1 MKGSRWFIIFIVAFL
16 LVMFAVEYHLP
27 KKFVWTPTFSHY
39 DKQPLGCAVFDSL
52 LSSSLPNGYSIS
64 KETFYQME
72 GDTTDNGNKGILVIA
87 NNLSMVEAD
96 VNALLKMAERGNKV
110 MLVSNNYSK
119 YLEDTL
125 RFYCTYSHFSAAAFK
140 KYASSIFRKDSIY
153 WIADSVYS
161 RQLYRCYPQFCNS
174 YFRSYDSLPVRKLA
188 EKDMSDAI
196 GDALADS
203 DSVKAYNNY
212 HPLIAMVRP
221 WGKGEI
227 MLVSTPL
234 LFTNYGVLDGN
245 NVNYI
250 FRLLSQMGELPI
262 VRSEGYMKATAQ
274 VQQSPYRYLL
284 AHQPLRWAL
293 YLTMITI
300 LLFMIFTAKRRQ
312 RTIPVVREPANK
324 SLEFTEL
331 IGTLY
336 FQKKDHVDLVC
347 KKFAYLAEVLRRE
360 IQVDIKEAAD
370 DKRSF
375 ERIARKT
382 GMDTEDIAKF
392 IHEVRSVLYGGRII
406 DSEQMKMFIDK
417 MNEIINHI

>member
-1 MKGSRWFIIFIVAFL
+1 MKASRWFIVFIVAFL
-16 LVMFAVEYHLP
+16 LIMFAIEYNLP

-39 DKQPLGCAVFDSL
+39 DEQPLGCALFDSL
-52 LSSSLPNGYSIS
+52 LSSSLPHGYSLS

-72 GDTTDNGNKGILVIA
+72 EDTVDKMGILVIA
-87 NNLSMVEAD
+87 NTLSMVKAD
-96 VNALLKMAERGNKV
+96 VNALLKMAERGNKI
-110 MLVSNNYSK
+110 MLVSNNYPK
-119 YLEDTL
+119 LLEDTL
-125 RFYCTYSHFSAAAFK
+125 GFYCTYSHFNAAAFR
-140 KYASSIFRKDSIY
+140 KYAASIFRKDSIY
-153 WIADSVYS
+153 WVADSVYS

-174 YFRSYDSLPVRKLA
+174 SFRRYDSKVIRKLA
-188 EKDMSDAI
+188 EKDMTDAI

-203 DSVKAYNNY
+203 DSVKVYSNY
-212 HPLIAMVRP
+212 HPLLAMARP
-221 WGKGEI
+221 WGEGEI
-227 MLVSTPL
+227 ILVSTPL

-245 NVNYI
+245 NANYI

-274 VQQSPYRYLL
+274 VQQSPLRYLL
-284 AHQPLRWAL
+284 AHQALRWAL

-300 LLFMIFTAKRRQ
+300 LLFMIFTEKRRQ
-312 RTIPVVREPANK
+312 RAIPVVREPANK

-336 FQKKDHVDLVC
+336 FQKKDHVDLVR
-347 KKFAYLAEVLRRE
+347 KKFAYLAEELRRE
-360 IQVDIKEAAD
+360 IQVDIEEVAD

-382 GMDTEDIAKF
+382 GMDAGEIAEF
-392 IHEVRSVLYGGRII
+392 IHEVRPVLYGGRVI
-406 DSEQMKMFIDK
+406 DSEQMKVFIDK

>member
-1 MKGSRWFIIFIVAFL
+1 MKASRWFIVFIVAFL
-16 LVMFAVEYHLP
+16 LIMFAIEYNLP
-27 KKFVWTPTFSHY
+27 KKFAWTPTFSHY
-39 DKQPLGCAVFDSL
+39 DEQPLGCALFDSL
-52 LSSSLPNGYSIS
+52 LSSSLPHGYSLS

-72 GDTTDNGNKGILVIA
+72 EDTVDKMGILVIA
-87 NNLSMVEAD
+87 NTLSMVKAD
-96 VNALLKMAERGNKV
+96 VNALLKMAERGNKI
-110 MLVSNNYSK
+110 MLVSNNYPK
-119 YLEDTL
+119 LLEDTL
-125 RFYCTYSHFSAAAFK
+125 GFYCTYSHFNAAAFR

-153 WIADSVYS
+153 WVADSVYS

-174 YFRSYDSLPVRKLA
+174 SFRRYDSKVIRKLA
-188 EKDMSDAI
+188 EKDMTDAI

-203 DSVKAYNNY
+203 DSVKVYSNY
-212 HPLIAMVRP
+212 HPLLAMARP
-221 WGKGEI
+221 WGEGEI
-227 MLVSTPL
+227 ILVSTPL
-234 LFTNYGVLDGN
+234 LFTNYGVLDEN
-245 NVNYI
+245 NANYI

-274 VQQSPYRYLL
+274 VQQSPLRYLL

-312 RTIPVVREPANK
+312 RAIPVVREPANK

-336 FQKKDHVDLVC
+336 FQKKDHVDLVR
-347 KKFAYLAEVLRRE
+347 KEFAYLAEELRRE
-360 IQVDIKEAAD
+360 IQVDIEEVAD

-382 GMDTEDIAKF
+382 GMDVGEIAEF
-392 IHEVRSVLYGGRII
+392 IHEVRPVLYGGRVI
-406 DSEQMKMFIDK
+406 DSEQMKVFIDK

>member
-39 DKQPLGCAVFDSL
+39 DEQPLGCALFDSL

-96 VNALLKMAERGNKV
+96 VNALLKMAKRGNKI
-110 MLVSNNYSK
+110 MLVSNNYPK

-174 YFRSYDSLPVRKLA
+174 YFRSYDSLPVQKLA
-188 EKDMSDAI
+188 EKDMGS
-196 GDALADS
+196 GALA
-203 DSVKAYNNY
+203 
-212 HPLIAMVRP
+212 IVRP

-227 MLVSTPL
+227 ILVSTPL

-250 FRLLSQMGELPI
+250 FRLLSQMGQLPI

-274 VQQSPYRYLL
+274 VQQSPFRYLL

-312 RTIPVVREPANK
+312 RAIPVVREPANK

-336 FQKKDHVDLVC
+336 FQKKDHVDLVR

-360 IQVDIKEAAD
+360 IQVDIEEVAD

-382 GMDTEDIAKF
+382 GMDTEDIARF
-392 IHEVRSVLYGGRII
+392 IHEVRPVLYGGRTI
-406 DSEQMKMFIDK
+406 DSEQMKVFIDK